1 MIGNGCFSDCAGLT
15 LVDIGSSV
23 SSLGDNSFSGC
34 LNLPSFSIPS
44 SVTSLGNGC
53 FSDCTGLTLL
63 SYEWPEN
70 INSVAGVEIGIRD
83 VGIRDVGIRDVEVR
97 ILQSG
102 SSLEVIFFN
111 TPSAPNAPNPAL
123 GVYDTSLYEAGSIF
137 TYYVGSE
144 ALPISNICFPS
155 GTLIS
160 TDQGECCINELNV
173 DYHTINKMRIV
184 GVTETISNDNHL
196 ICFGKDSL
204 GLNIPSKNTIMSKN
218 HSILYNGKMC
228 KAKVFVKLFK
238 NVYKVKYERD
248 ILYNVL
254 MYNADSM
261 LVNNLICETLDPINT
276 MAKMYIFLS
285 KLNLSDKNKFI
296 TGYNNYVNKSNIFK

>member
-1 MIGNGCFSDCAGLT
+1 
-15 LVDIGSSV
+15 
-23 SSLGDNSFSGC
+23 
-34 LNLPSFSIPS
+34 
-44 SVTSLGNGC
+44 
-53 FSDCTGLTLL
+53 L
-63 SYEWPEN
+63 SYESPEN
-70 INSVAGVEIGIRD
+70 INSVAGVEIGIRDVGIRDVGIRDVGIRDVGIRD

-111 TPSAPNAPNPAL
+111 TPTAPNAPNPAL
-123 GVYDTSLYEAGSIF
+123 GVYDTSLYEPGSRF
-137 TYYVGSE
+137 SYYRGSE

-173 DYHTINKMRIV
+173 DYHTINKRRIV

-228 KAKVFVKLFK
+228 KAKCFVKLFK

-254 MYNADSM
+254 MDNADSM